1 MEQYGQWTDEGF
13 NNGVESKRN
22 TTLNTLSSFADDIVS
37 KFKNGISDIPDIS
50 RVTFSNA
57 HNIIND
63 SLDRIKNLVNF
74 TWRLPDIKLPHF
86 SISGSFSLNPPS
98 VPTFGIDW
106 YANGGFPEDGLFM
119 ANHNELV
126 GKFSN
131 GKTAVANNE
140 QIVQGIQSGVTSAIA
155 NAIVPY
161 LVQIVNKDTTLQIDG
176 REIGRTSVNYINQE
190 KRKGAEPLIGY

>member
-1 MEQYGQWTDEGF
+1 
-13 NNGVESKRN
+13 
-22 TTLNTLSSFADDIVS
+22 
-37 KFKNGISDIPDIS
+37 
-50 RVTFSNA
+50 
-57 HNIIND
+57 
-63 SLDRIKNLVNF
+63 
-74 TWRLPDIKLPHF
+74 
-86 SISGSFSLNPPS
+86 
-98 VPTFGIDW
+98 
-106 YANGGFPEDGLFM
+106 M

-190 KRKGAEPLIGY
+190 KRKGAEPLICY

>member
-1 MEQYGQWTDEGF
+1 MA
-13 NNGVESKRN
+13 VRN
-22 TTLNTLSSFADDIVS
+22 DRQKKSN
-37 KFKNGISDIPDIS
+37 KF
-50 RVTFSNA
+50 T
-57 HNIIND
+57 H
-63 SLDRIKNLVNF
+63 F

-106 YANGGFPEDGLFM
+106 YANGGSPEDGLFM
-119 ANHNELV
+119 DNHNELV

-140 QIVQGIQSGVTSAIA
+140 QIVQGIQSGFTSAIA

-161 LVQIVNKDTTLQIDG
+161 LVQIVNKDTT
-176 REIGRTSVNYINQE
+176 
-190 KRKGAEPLIGY
+190 

>member
-1 MEQYGQWTDEGF
+1 MA
-13 NNGVESKRN
+13 VRN
-22 TTLNTLSSFADDIVS
+22 DRQ
-37 KFKNGISDIPDIS
+37 KK
-50 RVTFSNA
+50 SNKYT
-57 HNIIND
+57 H
-63 SLDRIKNLVNF
+63 F

-161 LVQIVNKDTTLQIDG
+161 LVQIVNKDTTIQLYVFCNG
-176 REIGRTSVNYINQE
+176 NMFLKMG
-190 KRKGAEPLIGY
+190 L

>member
-1 MEQYGQWTDEGF
+1 MA
-13 NNGVESKRN
+13 VRN
-22 TTLNTLSSFADDIVS
+22 DRQ
-37 KFKNGISDIPDIS
+37 KK
-50 RVTFSNA
+50 SN
-57 HNIIND
+57 
-63 SLDRIKNLVNF
+63 KYTYF

-161 LVQIVNKDTTLQIDG
+161 LVQILNKDTT
-176 REIGRTSVNYINQE
+176 
-190 KRKGAEPLIGY
+190 

>member
-1 MEQYGQWTDEGF
+1 MA
-13 NNGVESKRN
+13 VRN
-22 TTLNTLSSFADDIVS
+22 DRQKKSN
-37 KFKNGISDIPDIS
+37 KF
-50 RVTFSNA
+50 T
-57 HNIIND
+57 H
-63 SLDRIKNLVNF
+63 F

-106 YANGGFPEDGLFM
+106 YANGGSPEDGLFM

-161 LVQIVNKDTTLQIDG
+161 LVQILNKDTTLQVDG